1 MYELKYN
8 MWSLMHT
15 ALTLWN
21 VHAIKPLDLA
31 CIYYWFDFSAITGIE
46 IVSRANNY
54 YYYATDSSSQRMG

>member
-8 MWSLMHT
+8 AYSLMNT

-21 VHAIKPLDLA
+21 LHTIKPLDLA
-31 CIYYWFDFSAITGIE
+31 CVCYWYDFSAVTGIE

-54 YYYATDSSSQRMG
+54 YYGTDSSSQRMG